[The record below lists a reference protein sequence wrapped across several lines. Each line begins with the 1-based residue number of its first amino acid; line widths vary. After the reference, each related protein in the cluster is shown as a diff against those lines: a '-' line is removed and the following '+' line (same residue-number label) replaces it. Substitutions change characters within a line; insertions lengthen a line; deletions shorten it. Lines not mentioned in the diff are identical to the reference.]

1 MVLMSWRCLSHVY
14 RDVLRLAPQAAL
26 CAPAGHIQ
34 SDRLFDNAS
43 PESKAL
49 LHLVSVR
56 SHTTRTPRG
65 LGPPDLEFVLDSLAG
80 PSERTMAQCGVFRD
94 WSNGFGDCAAPR
106 AHPRAWA
113 GRAVLSGVRRL

>member
-1 MVLMSWRCLSHVY
+1 MGVCLKFIVMCCGSHPKLPCVLL
-14 RDVLRLAPQAAL
+14 
-26 CAPAGHIQ
+26 G
-34 SDRLFDNAS
+34 DRVFDNAR
-43 PESKAL
+43 PGNKAV

-65 LGPPDLEFVLDSLAG
+65 LGQPDLVFVLDSLAG
-80 PSERTMAQCGVFRD
+80 PSERTMAQSGAFKDR
-94 WSNGFGDCAAPR
+94 SNASGDCAAPR

>member
-1 MVLMSWRCLSHVY
+1 MAVRVSLY
-14 RDVLRLAPQAAL
+14 RDVLRFAPQAAL
-26 CAPAGHIQ
+26 CAQAGHVHG
-34 SDRLFDNAS
+34 DRFFDNAN
-43 PESKAL
+43 PENKAV

-65 LGPPDLEFVLDSLAG
+65 LGPPDFDFVLDSLAG
-80 PSERTMAQCGVFRD
+80 PSERTMAQCGAFTDR
-94 WSNGFGDCAAPR
+94 SNGFGDCTAPR

>member
-1 MVLMSWRCLSHVY
+1 MCCGSHPKLPCVL
-14 RDVLRLAPQAAL
+14 P
-26 CAPAGHIQ
+26 G
-34 SDRLFDNAS
+34 DRVFDNAR
-43 PESKAL
+43 PENKAV

-65 LGPPDLEFVLDSLAG
+65 LGPPDLDFVLDSLAG
-80 PSERTMAQCGVFRD
+80 LSERTMAQSGAFKDR
-94 WSNGFGDCAAPR
+94 SNAFGDCAAPR